1 MEAQPLWRS
10 ACGWTP
16 LSYPGGAGGFQ
27 EFLLRNLCNLRINIK
42 GFAMQDNFELRY
54 PGTILFGVGVR
65 RELPRLLAAVAESA
79 NSGVFLV
86 ASKSVLTPPLRAELD
101 ALCGGRIA
109 GVFTDVP
116 HDPPLAVVDAVI
128 GGIRSSGAGIVIG
141 LGGGSVLD
149 TAKAAAAVA
158 PFGSSVLPFFRGEK
172 PLAAPGLPFIAMPTT
187 AGSGAEITS
196 NSVLTD
202 PEAGQKKS
210 LRSPHMTARAAVVDV
225 ELTLGAPP
233 ALTAWSGL
241 DALTQALESYI
252 SKKANPATRALAAEA
267 AGLLLEALP
276 EAVRG
281 AAKEGERKNG
291 KTEERKNE
299 ERKNEERKERKNGG
313 EEAEEQSGN
322 YLLARTRV
330 AQGSLLSAMAF
341 SQSGLGAVHG
351 LAHPIGL
358 ELDLAHGLTCAVLLP
373 HILRL
378 NAPACGD
385 DLARLARTLGLADSA
400 TLAARVEALCGGLG
414 VPEGFAA
421 YGLCAEQFPR
431 ILANCRSPSMSAN
444 PRELSDAELL
454 SLLAHLAAA

>member
-1 MEAQPLWRS
+1 
-10 ACGWTP
+10 
-16 LSYPGGAGGFQ
+16 
-27 EFLLRNLCNLRINIK
+27 
-42 GFAMQDNFELRY
+42 MQDSFELRY

-79 NSGVFLV
+79 NTGIFLV

-109 GVFTDVP
+109 GVFTGVP

-128 GGIRSSGAGIVIG
+128 GGIRGSGAGVVIG

-158 PFGSSVLPFFRGEK
+158 PFGSSVVPFFRGER

-202 PEAGQKKS
+202 TETRQKKS

-225 ELTLGAPP
+225 ELTLAAPP

-267 AGLLLEALP
+267 TGLLLAALP
-276 EAVRG
+276 EAVRDG
-281 AAKEGERKNG
+281 RDLA
-291 KTEERKNE
+291 
-299 ERKNEERKERKNGG
+299 
-313 EEAEEQSGN
+313 
-322 YLLARTRV
+322 ARTHV

-373 HILRL
+373 HVLRL

-385 DLARLARTLGLADSA
+385 DLARLARMLGFADSA
-400 TLAARVEALCGGLG
+400 TLVARIESLCRGLD

-421 YGLCAEQFPR
+421 HGLREEQFPR

-444 PRELSDAELL
+444 PRELSDAEILALL
-454 SLLAHLAAA
+454 RRLAAA